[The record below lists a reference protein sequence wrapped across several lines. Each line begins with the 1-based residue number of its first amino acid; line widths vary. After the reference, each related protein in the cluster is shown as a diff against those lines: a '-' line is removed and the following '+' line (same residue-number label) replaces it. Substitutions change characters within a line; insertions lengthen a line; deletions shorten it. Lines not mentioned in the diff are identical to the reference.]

1 MLDVNSSRN
10 GPDPARAE
18 RFCLLHGSSGN
29 GTIVT
34 LDWRGR
40 RGSAS
45 GWRAAAEWGRS
56 SGWRAAAEWDGGC
69 GVGECGGGGRGRSA
83 GGSSRNPSSAKKKI

>member
-45 GWRAAAEWGRS
+45 GWRAAAEW
-56 SGWRAAAEWDGGC
+56 DGGC